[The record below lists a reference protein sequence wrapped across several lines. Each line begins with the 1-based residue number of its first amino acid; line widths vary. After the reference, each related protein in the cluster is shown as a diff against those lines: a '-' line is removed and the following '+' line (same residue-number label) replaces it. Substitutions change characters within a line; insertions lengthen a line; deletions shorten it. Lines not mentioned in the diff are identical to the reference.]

1 MNPRATGFNVPD
13 HLPAIAPPKPLAIEL
28 PEDPRK
34 FCGCPCLCADCSA
47 ETGYS
52 TDDAQ
57 CDVAQNL
64 IDMDEV
70 SAVVADLYDAKAL
83 FHWLAN
89 NVDIPTLYLPAF
101 RAIDR
106 RVSGIWNSVDDLEAQ
121 HA

>member
-1 MNPRATGFNVPD
+1 MNARFARQFTAAASVYDHASPD
-13 HLPAIAPPKPLAIEL
+13 ES
-28 PEDPRK
+28 ED
-34 FCGCPCLCADCSA
+34 
-47 ETGYS
+47 GYS

-70 SAVVADLYDAKAL
+70 GAVVADLYDAKAL
-83 FHWLAN
+83 LNWIAQH
-89 NVDIPTLYLPAF
+89 VDIPNQHLSAF

-106 RVSGIWNSVDDLEAQ
+106 RVSGIWKSVNELEVQ